1 MLDLHLIIDD
11 IENFSKIPMGS
22 FYKLNF
28 PLKSQIIH
36 KSSGIKNFYMHPVQ
50 KSEIHVRD
58 FNQQ

>member
-1 MLDLHLIIDD
+1 
-11 IENFSKIPMGS
+11 MGS

-28 PLKSQIIH
+28 PLKAQIIH
-36 KSSGIKNFYMHPVQ
+36 KSSGIKIFYMHPVQ